1 MIDMKPRMVSQ
12 KDIGILFERIDQS
25 MAKAA
30 EIIIIGGGAMALR
43 GEKMATKDVDIVIP
57 EPEHHR
63 RFIRAIEKCGFI
75 RPTSL
80 ARPYRTM
87 GALVYKHPDGYWLD
101 IFSNRICDKFLV
113 HPKMIG
119 RMETHRQ
126 MRNLTVRLMSR
137 EDIFLAKS
145 FTEREGDLDDM
156 YVLFTKGLDERVI
169 LDEAEFQSRHAKA
182 GQIWESFLK
191 VKLDELEDRYDI
203 TVPFK
208 RRVERMA
215 IKRME
220 KAIKIRK

>member
-1 MIDMKPRMVSQ
+1 MKTKMVSQ
-12 KDIGILFERIDQS
+12 NDIGILFERIDRS

-57 EPEHHR
+57 EREHHH
-63 RFIRAIEKCGFI
+63 RFIRAIEKCGFVKP
-75 RPTSL
+75 RSL
-80 ARPYRTM
+80 ARPYRNM
-87 GALVYKHPDGYWLD
+87 GALVFKHPDGYWLD
-101 IFSNRICDKFLV
+101 VFSDRICDKFLV
-113 HPKMIG
+113 HPEMIG
-119 RMETHRQ
+119 RMETHKQ
-126 MRNLTVRLMSR
+126 MSNLTVRLMSR

-169 LDEAEFQSRHAKA
+169 LEEAEFQSRHAKA

-220 KAIKIRK
+220 KAVKIRK